1 MKTMKNHTIILLLA
15 CFSFMQATAQDITTI
30 HMKDGTSLSFE
41 NGRHNVTNIRFW
53 EKPEGQRMT
62 DTPNIQLNYVNNGYT
77 ALLSSWRIVTLPTT
91 QSTLSVC
98 VGTSSNLTLET
109 CDCVI
114 PGTEINHSLYFQI
127 GAENNSLPVVNFPLQ
142 KGQTYYWRVVMRVP
156 YLQDGQSQEAIFYDS
171 QEYSFRIPLLMTE
184 SGLLPSGQCGKDVVY
199 PDTTAWAAF
208 YEKFFPDVA
217 ADKLASLGKLWAIW
231 IADHQSEVTIS
242 QDLTFDDGALHLVSD
257 VPDAFYQWMTTRE
270 VVINSLEQILDL
282 TNGTQTM
289 ITDVDEKWQVPG
301 NSFIQFASSTATAN
315 LTFTVDASEAVPGIP
330 YMLEIVFAPDIVGEN
345 TKPTKLKIH
354 GNHRDGTTETLG
366 ENQYE
371 IPTTQVTRL
380 ALADPVTDLLS
391 IAIQMSIIARE
402 TSRYQRVIRLAE
414 VRLKPVIK
422 N

>member
-1 MKTMKNHTIILLLA
+1 M
-15 CFSFMQATAQDITTI
+15 
-30 HMKDGTSLSFE
+30 
-41 NGRHNVTNIRFW
+41 
-53 EKPEGQRMT
+53 
-62 DTPNIQLNYVNNGYT
+62 
-77 ALLSSWRIVTLPTT
+77 
-91 QSTLSVC
+91 
-98 VGTSSNLTLET
+98 
-109 CDCVI
+109 
-114 PGTEINHSLYFQI
+114 EINHSLYFQI
-127 GAENNSLPVVNFPLQ
+127 NYPLQ

-156 YLQDGQSQEAIFYDS
+156 YLQDGQSQEAIVYDS

-231 IADHQSEVTIS
+231 IADHRSEVTIS
-242 QDLTFDDGALHLVSD
+242 QDLTFDDGVLHLVSD

-282 TNGTQTM
+282 TNGTQTL

-315 LTFTVDASEAVPGIP
+315 LTFTVDASEAVPSIP